1 MLSDAGVVRT
11 TNRPFTLNFADGT
24 LTTPDLAIGTN
35 DTIRIAGTFRVSS
48 TINSLL
54 GVGVLGGSAF
64 FTDTSATTTT
74 ELPLIGL
81 IGADGAIGVF
91 HAAALGVGGFEAG
104 PPVPAPCIAS
114 GNCLANYDAWV
125 AATTITPLA
134 SGEAEPPAESRFLTS
149 TGDKLDTEDIPGNS
163 TSVNLSTATN
173 GGTALGGDTTDGFA
187 YRAVNG
193 LFLVGI
199 TETTDLG
206 APVDATTVLGTW
218 KGSFV
223 VGEFS
228 GPAATFTPH
237 DFTLAVTFGD
247 TALGN
252 AGSVASGTIGA
263 TGYTFEGEFD
273 ASGVISGTTTH
284 AGNGAGVLQGLI
296 GVKGAVGVFISDVGA
311 TKAYA
316 GGFVAKPTPPDP
328 CIALRNCPA
337 VEFAAWEAT
346 FDTGGVNED
355 ETLQESGFTNGERNN
370 DNYIKLNGEEIKI
383 VNDAMVA
390 RTFTSNVLRLS
401 DTVGEPGYESGIA
414 YAVDLTDFNDQGY
427 AGILATTNL
436 GAPLVDNT
444 KNSIWTGK
452 LGARYSGGEG
462 TIPVGDLSL
471 QVTFG
476 GTSSEPGSV
485 GTITTVGSD
494 GMKGST
500 IVSGNAIKVDGDF
513 NAAGVMW
520 GDFALGNNDN
530 DNASFSG
537 LIGEKGAVGVF
548 KGSTS
553 TLARQ
558 GYVGGFWV
566 KPPAPSP

>member
-1 MLSDAGVVRT
+1 MRT
-11 TNRPFTLNFADGT
+11 TNRPFTLNFTDGT

-134 SGEAEPPAESRFLTS
+134 SGAAEPPTESRFLTS
-149 TGDKLDTEDIPGNS
+149 TGDRLDTEDIPGNS

-187 YRAVNG
+187 YSAVNE

-223 VGEFS
+223 SVVFNS
-228 GPAATFTPH
+228 SVPAPTTT

-252 AGSVASGTIGA
+252 AGSVASGTIGT

-273 ASGVISGTTTH
+273 ASGVISGTTAH

-316 GGFVAKPTPPDP
+316 GGFVAKPTPPPPPDP
-328 CIALRNCPA
+328 CIAARTCATN
-337 VEFAAWEAT
+337 FATWESS

-355 ETLQESGFTNGERNN
+355 ETLQESGYRNTGTNNST
-370 DNYIKLNGEEIKI
+370 YIKLDDGKIKF
-383 VNDAMVA
+383 VSVA
-390 RTFTSNVLRLS
+390 TSPPHTATDRTFTPNILRLNE
-401 DTVGEPGYESGIA
+401 TVG
-414 YAVDLTDFNDQGY
+414 
-427 AGILATTNL
+427 
-436 GAPLVDNT
+436 
-444 KNSIWTGK
+444 
-452 LGARYSGGEG
+452 ARR
-462 TIPVGDLSL
+462 L
-471 QVTFG
+471 
-476 GTSSEPGSV
+476 
-485 GTITTVGSD
+485 
-494 GMKGST
+494 
-500 IVSGNAIKVDGDF
+500 
-513 NAAGVMW
+513 
-520 GDFALGNNDN
+520 
-530 DNASFSG
+530 
-537 LIGEKGAVGVF
+537 
-548 KGSTS
+548 
-553 TLARQ
+553 
-558 GYVGGFWV
+558 
-566 KPPAPSP
+566 